1 MTTKRKSG
9 RTVLLLGLIL
19 IVVLIVVGYVV
30 VSGGGGGLGG
40 LSLTPPSPTAIP
52 TKSVLVPKEDIE
64 AGRYISETLLETT
77 FIYSDVEQSGVAAEA
92 DVVVSRSQIQGMVAK
107 DLLRKGEP
115 MRLKQFVAAGLS
127 FRIPA
132 GKRAFPVEVDRYSGI
147 VGRIVEKDHVD
158 VILSGIIEEYLP
170 QEFPLCQA
178 CQLPGACPQNI
189 CKNFPQTNI
198 EPFRL
203 LSVKTL
209 IQNVE
214 VLEVITFT
222 VEPLKNVTPTPGP
235 AGLPSG
241 WILILAVDPEQAEVL
256 RFAKDQ
262 GMSTQ
267 FLLRRRGD
275 ESTVETRGIT
285 TWILI
290 DTYKMPSPRLV
301 PYELDRLQGALP
313 ANIIP

>member
-19 IVVLIVVGYVV
+19 IVVLIIVGYVV
-30 VSGGGGGLGG
+30 LSGGGGGLGG

-52 TKSVLVPKEDIE
+52 TMSVLVPKEDID

-77 FIYSDVEQSGVAAEA
+77 FEISTVERVGVAAEA
-92 DVVVSRSQIQGMVAK
+92 DVIVSRSQIQGMVAK
-107 DLLRKGEP
+107 DVLPKGEI

-127 FRIPA
+127 FRIPP
-132 GKRAFPVEVDRYSGI
+132 GKRAFPVEVDRYSGV
-147 VGRIVEKDHVD
+147 VGRIAEKDRVD

-170 QEFPLCQA
+170 VEFPLCQP

-189 CKNFPQTNI
+189 CKEFPQTNI

-214 VLEVITFT
+214 VLEVITLT
-222 VEPLKNVTPTPGP
+222 VEPPKNVTPTPGP

-256 RFAKDQ
+256 KFAKDQ

-267 FLLRRRGD
+267 LLLRRRGD

-301 PYELDRLQGALP
+301 PYEFERLKGSFP
-313 ANIIP
+313 SGVIP